1 MPIVLPQLFGIPP
14 SHISLSSRNSA
25 LAAPLNSPRISPQIP
40 RPTDPAPLGLSSL
53 LQRDIRIMEFLPD
66 PWRTPKNR
74 LLHPL
79 QSGLWLA
86 GSLRYR
92 HISYRHISKPLFLE
106 HQAVVLSQSSVF
118 PPSPTHHPTRQGDCP
133 GAAPRLTSQYRG
145 PSCRRPPDPTELAPA
160 QPSRLPSPEEHPGRD
175 KREVPRK

>member
-92 HISYRHISKPLFLE
+92 HIREPLFLE

-118 PPSPTHHPTRQGDCP
+118 PPSPTHHPTGQGDCP